1 MIAKFFWLAV
11 ILAGVWTVFRV
22 IEKRNAKLRPPE
34 SGNTPQTGAQA
45 NAKNN
50 ERDSAEDD
58 ALELRECDECGAFVT
73 AAGCSR
79 AACSVRG

>member
-11 ILAGVWTVFRV
+11 ILAGVWAVFRV
-22 IEKRNAKLRPPE
+22 IELRNTKLRPPK
-34 SGNTPQTGAQA
+34 SGSPTQSGAQA
-45 NAKNN
+45 DSNSNVK
-50 ERDSAEDD
+50 ERAEDD

>member
-11 ILAGVWTVFRV
+11 ILASVWTVFRV

-34 SGNTPQTGAQA
+34 SGNTPQSGTQA
-45 NAKNN
+45 DAKNN
-50 ERDSAEDD
+50 AKDSAEDD

-79 AACSVRG
+79 AACSNRG

>member
-11 ILAGVWTVFRV
+11 ILAGVWAVFRV
-22 IEKRNAKLRPPE
+22 IELRNTKPRAPE
-34 SGNTPQTGAQA
+34 SGSPTQSGTQA
-45 NAKNN
+45 DSNSNVK
-50 ERDSAEDD
+50 ERAEDD

-73 AAGCSR
+73 AAGCRR

>member
-11 ILAGVWTVFRV
+11 ILAGVWAVFRV
-22 IEKRNAKLRPPE
+22 IELRKTKPRPPE
-34 SGNTPQTGAQA
+34 SGSPTQSGTQA
-45 NAKNN
+45 YSNSNVK
-50 ERDSAEDD
+50 ERAEDD

>member
-11 ILAGVWTVFRV
+11 ILAGVWTVFRI

-34 SGNTPQTGAQA
+34 SGNIPQSGAQA
-45 NAKNN
+45 DAKNN
-50 ERDSAEDD
+50 KRDRAEDD

-73 AAGCSR
+73 VAGCSR

>member
-11 ILAGVWTVFRV
+11 ILVGVWAVFRV
-22 IEKRNAKLRPPE
+22 IELRNTKLRPPE
-34 SGNTPQTGAQA
+34 SGSSTQSGTQA
-45 NAKNN
+45 ESNSNVK
-50 ERDSAEDD
+50 ERAEDD

>member
-11 ILAGVWTVFRV
+11 ILASVWAVFRV
-22 IEKRNAKLRPPE
+22 IELRKTKPRPPE
-34 SGNTPQTGAQA
+34 SGSPTQSGTQA
-45 NAKNN
+45 DSNSNVK
-50 ERDSAEDD
+50 ERAEDD

>member
-1 MIAKFFWLAV
+1 MIAKFLGLAV

-34 SGNTPQTGAQA
+34 SGNTPQSGTQA

-58 ALELRECDECGAFVT
+58 ALELRECDECGSFVT

>member
-1 MIAKFFWLAV
+1 MIAKLFWLAV
-11 ILAGVWTVFRV
+11 ILSGVWTVFRI

-34 SGNTPQTGAQA
+34 SGNTPQSGTQA
-45 NAKNN
+45 DAKNN
-50 ERDSAEDD
+50 AKDSAEDD

-79 AACSVRG
+79 AACSNRG

>member
-11 ILAGVWTVFRV
+11 ILAGVWAVFRV
-22 IEKRNAKLRPPE
+22 VELRNTKSRPPE
-34 SGNTPQTGAQA
+34 EGSPTQSGAQA
-45 NAKNN
+45 DSNSNVK
-50 ERDSAEDD
+50 ERAEDD

-79 AACSVRG
+79 VACSVRG